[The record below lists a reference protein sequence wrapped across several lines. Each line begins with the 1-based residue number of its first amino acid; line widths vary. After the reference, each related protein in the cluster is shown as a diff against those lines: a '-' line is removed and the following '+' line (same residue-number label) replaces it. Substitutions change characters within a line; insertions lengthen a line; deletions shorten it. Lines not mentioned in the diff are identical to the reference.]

1 MLMAEALPGHLSV
14 DASRGTPSVP
24 AIAEFLHIWDEL
36 RQITLTS
43 TRGTFTWRLGAAGK
57 YSSCDTYTAFFFGRE
72 FAPCTDEIWRSW
84 APLEIKIFTW
94 LGVAGGFGRRIDWH
108 AETYRA
114 LGNADFVAR

>member
-43 TRGTFTWRLGAAGK
+43 TPGTFTWRLGAAGK

-108 AETYRA
+108 AETYHA